1 MIRSPRMLACL
12 VLLGAI
18 ATSHSQ
24 AQSLSQADLA
34 RILTPT
40 DELQGQFEQDK
51 YLTILPRPLHSSG
64 QFHYQRQQGL
74 EWIIEQPIASKVMIS
89 EHGISQT
96 QGGEVVWQSDA
107 NSAQTATVAN
117 LLAAIFAG
125 DLATLQ
131 ATFAITGTQV
141 SETNGWDLQLT
152 PKSDVLMSF
161 FSRIDMTG
169 TMTGTTHLQGLTL
182 HEPKGDRT
190 EIRLEVSGDAS
201 AAE

>member
-1 MIRSPRMLACL
+1 
-12 VLLGAI
+12 
-18 ATSHSQ
+18 
-24 AQSLSQADLA
+24 
-34 RILTPT
+34 
-40 DELQGQFEQDK
+40 
-51 YLTILPRPLHSSG
+51 
-64 QFHYQRQQGL
+64 
-74 EWIIEQPIASKVMIS
+74 MIS

-117 LLAAIFAG
+117 LLAAIFAA

-169 TMTGTTHLQGLTL
+169 TTHLQGLTL